1 MLCISIYGSLCE
13 NFGSVACEISCVLNE
28 VAFSVFYIVRKVVE
42 RIVLS
47 NSVVECRFEL
57 TGRFL
62 VLMNNDMIW
71 LGQAFFCLYVHNM
84 YLRL

>member
-1 MLCISIYGSLCE
+1 M
-13 NFGSVACEISCVLNE
+13 
-28 VAFSVFYIVRKVVE
+28 E

-62 VLMNNDMIW
+62 VLVNNDMIW